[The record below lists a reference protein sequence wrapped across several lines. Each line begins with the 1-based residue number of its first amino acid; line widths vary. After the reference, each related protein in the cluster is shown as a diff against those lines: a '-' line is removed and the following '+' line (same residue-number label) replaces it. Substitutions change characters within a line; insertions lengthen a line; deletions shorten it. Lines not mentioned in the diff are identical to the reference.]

1 MMIFGVA
8 LLAIC
13 TLLGLLLGD
22 MLGVAIG
29 VKANVGGVGF
39 AMILLLLATEHLKQ
53 RGRFVPPS
61 AQGIGFWAA
70 MYIPVVVAM
79 AAQQNVLGAVHGG
92 PMALLAGVAATIG
105 CFALIPLVDRI
116 GRREASRPNNPA
128 ASSTAATPSTS
139 TQG

>member
-39 AMILLLLATEHLKQ
+39 AMILLLLATE
-53 RGRFVPPS
+53 
-61 AQGIGFWAA
+61 
-70 MYIPVVVAM
+70 
-79 AAQQNVLGAVHGG
+79 
-92 PMALLAGVAATIG
+92 
-105 CFALIPLVDRI
+105 I
-116 GRREASRPNNPA
+116 GRAHV
-128 ASSTAATPSTS
+128 
-139 TQG
+139 

>member
-13 TLLGLLLGD
+13 TLFGLLLGD
-22 MLGVAIG
+22 LLGVAIG

-39 AMILLLLATEHLKQ
+39 AMLLLLFLTEHLKQ
-53 RGRFVPPS
+53 RGRFVAPS

-79 AAQQNVLGAVHGG
+79 AAQQNVLGAVRGG
-92 PMALLAGVAATIG
+92 PMAVLAGIAATVG
-105 CFALIPLVDRI
+105 CFALIPLIDRI
-116 GRREASRPNNPA
+116 GRRGAPI
-128 ASSTAATPSTS
+128 AATASTH
-139 TQG
+139 G